1 MKKSARMVMCC
12 AAVAA
17 AVNMAFGFDSPD
29 MDWYEAKDLGLEG
42 QIRGEEF
49 ERPYD
54 RLPISAQGKAPEKF
68 FQSMG
73 RHSTGMSCRFVPYA
87 DKVVVKWTTK
97 DVNWLDPL
105 MTPCAMGGVD
115 VYGWREDKGKWW
127 FMALGKGTGKG
138 EAREAVTH
146 RSMEVKWTPG
156 MPCLVNFPLRAEVKS
171 LRIGVPKGMRIEKAA
186 PHKTAGMPVV
196 IYGTSLVH
204 GCNASRPGMLFSSI
218 ASRLAD
224 VEIVNLGFSGSAK
237 MEIGVCDVLSGID
250 ASLYIIDPLKN
261 MGMDLLRERFEP
273 FLRKLKETR
282 SDTPIIICE
291 DAHPE
296 IATDKS
302 LFVREIAAK
311 LKAEDAAKWSNL
323 HVLAFYAMYP
333 GDGEETVD
341 GVHPNDW
348 GMMHMGKAYAA
359 TILEILG
366 EGRRSLG
373 DPLVI
378 RVLHASL
385 SLAAG
390 EGWLHRDGWRCEQVV
405 LSLCLLPDE
414 EGKGVCE
421 MALTVSHR
429 PYHKGPS
436 GARPARSSGAS
447 LARTA
452 STRSTSSSTRERT

>member
-1 MKKSARMVMCC
+1 
-12 AAVAA
+12 
-17 AVNMAFGFDSPD
+17 
-29 MDWYEAKDLGLEG
+29 MDAGDAMPCE
-42 QIRGEEF
+42 
-49 ERPYD
+49 
-54 RLPISAQGKAPEKF
+54 LPIARRGRDAP
-68 FQSMG
+68 
-73 RHSTGMSCRFVPYA
+73 
-87 DKVVVKWTTK
+87 
-97 DVNWLDPL
+97 
-105 MTPCAMGGVD
+105 
-115 VYGWREDKGKWW
+115 
-127 FMALGKGTGKG
+127 
-138 EAREAVTH
+138 H
-146 RSMEVKWTPG
+146 RCSEG
-156 MPCLVNFPLRAEVKS
+156 A
-171 LRIGVPKGMRIEKAA
+171 RIERAA
-186 PHKTAGMPVV
+186 PHKTAAKPVV

-237 MEIGVCDVLSGID
+237 MEIGMCDVLSGID

-282 SDTPIIICE
+282 SDTPILICE

-366 EGRRSLG
+366 EGHRR
-373 DPLVI
+373 
-378 RVLHASL
+378 
-385 SLAAG
+385 
-390 EGWLHRDGWRCEQVV
+390 RDA
-405 LSLCLLPDE
+405 LLP
-414 EGKGVCE
+414 
-421 MALTVSHR
+421 
-429 PYHKGPS
+429 PS
-436 GARPARSSGAS
+436 AS
-447 LARTA
+447 AI
-452 STRSTSSSTRERT
+452 SSSLPPSNDRLTHTFTYSQNRE